1 MCAIS
6 KLATW
11 LLRLLCG
18 HVLPGQAAAFS
29 PQVLHALLH
38 VYIYALLWL
47 AMRSPIPTT
56 APLSRKGV
64 AVATF
69 LPDTLIRCS
78 CELGTQHCT
87 STCSLHPVTLTLTA
101 CTTFAV

>member
-6 KLATW
+6 KLQAGNMVAT
-11 LLRLLCG
+11 
-18 HVLPGQAAAFS
+18 AAVRTFVAGAS
-29 PQVLHALLH
+29 RWPQVLHALLQ

-69 LPDTLIRCS
+69 LPDTLM
-78 CELGTQHCT
+78 
-87 STCSLHPVTLTLTA
+87 
-101 CTTFAV
+101 